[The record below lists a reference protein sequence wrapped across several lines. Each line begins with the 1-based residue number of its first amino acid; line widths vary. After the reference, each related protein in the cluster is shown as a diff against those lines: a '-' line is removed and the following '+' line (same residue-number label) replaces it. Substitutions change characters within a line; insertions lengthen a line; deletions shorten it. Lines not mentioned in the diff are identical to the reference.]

1 MDAVYI
7 VFMVLVCFFCVFC
20 MGIALMDMVG
30 EAMNRK
36 KRRQVEAEALT
47 QAAIDAAK
55 EKKEEAPAP
64 VAVEEPAPVV
74 VAEVTEPEPETPV
87 EEAPVE
93 EEAPAEEIVE
103 VEAETEPAE
112 GEVEDDG
119 SVSFKIGNVETLD
132 DKYHALSAEE
142 KGYYDAILFHAIGKE
157 GAKRFRTT
165 RYEEIKV
172 GRTRLVR
179 LSIKRGVITCE
190 FTLYNTNFKN
200 YVDEN
205 KLSVKHASTVLKVSD
220 QAAVKAATDSIDIV
234 VQNIAEEKEYK
245 KQQAREKRKQARLAK
260 ENAENEE
267 A

>member
-36 KRRQVEAEALT
+36 KRRQIEAEALT
-47 QAAIDAAK
+47 QAAIATAK
-55 EKKEEAPAP
+55 EEKVVAPAP
-64 VAVEEPAPVV
+64 VAAVVEEPAPVV
-74 VAEVTEPEPETPV
+74 VAEEPKVEAVAEPTPAEEEVVTEEVAEEEAVTEP
-87 EEAPVE
+87 
-93 EEAPAEEIVE
+93 
-103 VEAETEPAE
+103 TE
-112 GEVEDDG
+112 EDDG
-119 SVSFKIGNVETLD
+119 AVSFKIGNVETLE
-132 DKYHALSAEE
+132 DKYLALSAEE

-179 LSIKRGVITCE
+179 LSIKRGVVTCE

-205 KLSVKHASTVLKVSD
+205 KLSVKHAATVLKIND
-220 QAAVKAATDSIDIV
+220 QAAVQAAIDSIDIV

-245 KQQAREKRKQARLAK
+245 KQLAREKRKQARMAK
-260 ENAENEE
+260 ENAESAE
-267 A
+267 

>member
-36 KRRQVEAEALT
+36 KRRQIEAEALT
-47 QAAIDAAK
+47 QAAIATAK
-55 EKKEEAPAP
+55 EEKV
-64 VAVEEPAPVV
+64 VAPAPVV
-74 VAEVTEPEPETPV
+74 VAEEPKVEAVAEPTPAEEEVVTEEVAEEEAVTEP
-87 EEAPVE
+87 
-93 EEAPAEEIVE
+93 
-103 VEAETEPAE
+103 TE
-112 GEVEDDG
+112 EDDG
-119 SVSFKIGNVETLD
+119 AVSFKIGNVETLE
-132 DKYHALSAEE
+132 DKYLALSAEE

-179 LSIKRGVITCE
+179 LSIKRGVVTCE

-205 KLSVKHASTVLKVSD
+205 KLSVKHAATVLKIND
-220 QAAVKAATDSIDIV
+220 QAAVQAAIDSIDIV

-245 KQQAREKRKQARLAK
+245 KQLAREKRKQARMAK
-260 ENAENEE
+260 ENAESAE
-267 A
+267 

>member
-36 KRRQVEAEALT
+36 KRRQIEAETLT
-47 QAAIDAAK
+47 QAAITANK
-55 EKKEEAPAP
+55 PEPVCAP
-64 VAVEEPAPVV
+64 VAVAQPAPAVVEETPAEEPV
-74 VAEVTEPEPETPV
+74 V

-93 EEAPAEEIVE
+93 EPVVEETPAEEE
-103 VEAETEPAE
+103 VAPEAAE
-112 GEVEDDG
+112 EDDG
-119 SVSFKIGNVETLD
+119 AVSFKIGNVETLE
-132 DKYHALSAEE
+132 DKYLALSAEE

-200 YVDEN
+200 YVEEN
-205 KLSVKHASTVLKVSD
+205 KLSVKHAATVLKVND
-220 QAAVKAATDSIDIV
+220 QAAVQAAIDSIDIV
-234 VQNIAEEKEYK
+234 IQNIAEEKEYK
-245 KQQAREKRKQARLAK
+245 KQLAREKRKQARLAK
-260 ENAENEE
+260 ENAENAESAE
-267 A
+267 

>member
-36 KRRQVEAEALT
+36 KRRQIEAEALT
-47 QAAIDAAK
+47 QAVITTAK
-55 EKKEEAPAP
+55 EEKVVAPAP
-64 VAVEEPAPVV
+64 VAAVVEEPAPVV
-74 VAEVTEPEPETPV
+74 VAEEPKVEAVAEPT
-87 EEAPVE
+87 
-93 EEAPAEEIVE
+93 PAEEE
-103 VEAETEPAE
+103 VVTEEVAEEAVTEPAE
-112 GEVEDDG
+112 EDDG
-119 SVSFKIGNVETLD
+119 AVSFKIGNVETLE
-132 DKYHALSAEE
+132 DKYLALSAEE

-179 LSIKRGVITCE
+179 LSIKRGVVTCE

-205 KLSVKHASTVLKVSD
+205 KLSVKHAATVLKIND
-220 QAAVKAATDSIDIV
+220 QAAVQAAIDSIDIV

-245 KQQAREKRKQARLAK
+245 KQLAREKRKQARMAK
-260 ENAENEE
+260 ENAESAE
-267 A
+267 